1 MKPTTLKLLLLS
13 SIVLVSTNVMSLS
26 SSFNGASK
34 EAKGERRGPPPFN
47 KLDLDGD
54 GLITLEEFR
63 QHKLPH
69 GEHDVVFK
77 HIDAD
82 GDSVISKQELENHK
96 PPKRSDQQ
104 KRNK

>member
-1 MKPTTLKLLLLS
+1 MKSTTLKLVIVS
-13 SIVLVSTNVMSLS
+13 SIVLFSSSAMSLS
-26 SSFNGASK
+26 SSFTGADK
-34 EAKGERRGPPPFN
+34 KTKGERRGPPPFS

-54 GLITLEEFR
+54 ELITLEEFK

-77 HIDAD
+77 HIDAN
-82 GDSVISKQELENHK
+82 GDSVISKQEMESHK
-96 PPKRSDQQ
+96 PPRRSNPQ